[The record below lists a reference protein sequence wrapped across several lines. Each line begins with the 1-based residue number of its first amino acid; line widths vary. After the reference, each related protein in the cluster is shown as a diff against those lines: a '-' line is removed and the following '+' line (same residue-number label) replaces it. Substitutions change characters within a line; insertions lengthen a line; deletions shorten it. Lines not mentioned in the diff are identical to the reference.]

1 MYIDSP
7 VWRREQIE
15 SGATTGIREYGKGDK
30 NDVKMLT
37 FEHQPKSD
45 CKNLNG
51 ETIELQASA
60 LYRIAAGATKNG
72 ARTSY
77 KNEIV

>member
-15 SGATTGIREYGKGDK
+15 SGATGMVEYGKGEK
-30 NDVKMLT
+30 NDMKMLS
-37 FEHQPKSD
+37 FKHQPKSD

-60 LYRIAAGATKNG
+60 LYRIAAGAAKNG

-77 KNEIV
+77 NNEIV